1 MLGADTFIFGH
12 YFSLFISFLLDLVM
26 REEPPGR
33 KYRGLFVR
41 LEKERTPVT
50 FGPGVFLYFSAARW

>member
-1 MLGADTFIFGH
+1 MLGADTFVFFGH
-12 YFSLFISFLLDLVM
+12 CFSLFISFLLELVVH
-26 REEPPGR
+26 EEPPGR

-50 FGPGVFLYFSAARW
+50 FGPGVFLN

>member
-50 FGPGVFLYFSAARW
+50 FGPGVFLN

>member
-1 MLGADTFIFGH
+1 MLGADTFIFGY

-26 REEPPGR
+26 HEEPPGR

-41 LEKERTPVT
+41 LEKNVLR
-50 FGPGVFLYFSAARW
+50 

>member
-26 REEPPGR
+26 REKPPGR

-50 FGPGVFLYFSAARW
+50 FGPGVFLLN